1 MKKWLS
7 VKNGFAIFLVVWFA
21 YGVWESISY
30 AYLAKVFPFYV
41 SLVLL
46 VFAVVNI
53 VLEVRKTVNQ
63 AIDLEESSMP
73 SDVSVQWNMPMA
85 DVWKRFAFFISLI
98 LVLYGAIYFIGY
110 PVAMSVF
117 IGLFYSRIAKASL
130 KVSAIAGLSGFG
142 FLTLASKVLGM
153 DWPKGLIQLPWP
165 FG

>member
-7 VKNGFAIFLVVWFA
+7 VRNIFALFLVIWFA
-21 YGVWESISY
+21 YGVWESSNY
-30 AYLAKVFPFYV
+30 AFLAKVFPFYV

-63 AIDLEESSMP
+63 AIDLEESSG
-73 SDVSVQWNMPMA
+73 SDVNVQWDMPMA
-85 DVWKRFAFFISLI
+85 DVWKRFSFFISLI
-98 LVLYGAIYFIGY
+98 FALYAAIYIIGY

-117 IGLFYSRIAKASL
+117 IGLFYSRIGKASL
-130 KVSAIAGLSGFG
+130 KVSAIAGLCGFG